1 MLFDLAPAVQPNL
14 HVRAARLVR
23 PFQVPFAR
31 TVLVWL
37 VVVSLAAAGVPNA
50 RDLAREAEK
59 AEGEGEVVRAYLLY
73 AQAAA
78 ADPDRPEYWARSQAL
93 RTRAALKA
101 KARPVL
107 TGPVKDA
114 QPAPPEPEP
123 IPGFSSEITQD
134 DLADVSR
141 LQPPPELKPAD
152 TRRDIDFRGDAKSIY
167 EQVASAWG
175 LEVVFDG
182 EFQPGASTR
191 LRLEDA
197 GFDEAL
203 RAAQAATGTFAVPLG
218 EKLMF
223 VAADTPQKR
232 ADMEPT
238 VAITIPLP
246 DTASAQEAQ
255 ELGRAVQQTF
265 DLTKLA
271 VDTTRRMVL
280 LRDRVSKVRPAR
292 LVFEQLAAGHAQVG
306 VDVEFLEVDRSAYL
320 AYGFMLPTEFPIT
333 WIGPDP
339 KRGVV
344 QSLAKF
350 LFGHSIIGMGIANAQ
365 LFAQMNKSHSKLLLR
380 AALRGSEGEPIAFH
394 VGDQYPIATGGLLGG
409 VEYGFFP
416 SFNFENLGLTLN
428 IKPQVHSMEEVSLE
442 VQAEFKVLTGASLN
456 GIPVIANRQFQSRVR
471 LKQGE
476 WAVLSGM
483 MSTDEARAIS
493 GLPGVTSVPVLKDL
507 FAKNERNNR
516 SSQVVLLLK
525 PHVMSVPPGDIV
537 RPGVWLGSD
546 ARMRIP
552 M

>member
-1 MLFDLAPAVQPNL
+1 M
-14 HVRAARLVR
+14 
-23 PFQVPFAR
+23 
-31 TVLVWL
+31 WL
-37 VVVSLAAAGVPNA
+37 VAVSLAAAGVPSA
-50 RDLAREAEK
+50 RDLAREADK
-59 AEGEGEVVRAYLLY
+59 AESEGDVVRAYLLY
-73 AQAAA
+73 SQAAA

-101 KARPVL
+101 KPRPL
-107 TGPVKDA
+107 PPSAAKGAP
-114 QPAPPEPEP
+114 PAAPEPEP
-123 IPGFSSEITQD
+123 VPGYSTEITPD
-134 DLADVSR
+134 DLAEVSR
-141 LQPPPELKPAD
+141 LQPPPELKPAE
-152 TRRDIDFRGDAKSIY
+152 TRRDIDLRGDAKAIY
-167 EQVASAWG
+167 EQIARAWG

-182 EFQPGASTR
+182 EFPPGASTR

-197 GFDEAL
+197 GFEEAV
-203 RAAQAATGTFAVPLG
+203 RAAQAATRTFTVPLG

-232 ADMEPT
+232 TDMEPT

-292 LVFEQLAAGHAQVG
+292 LIFEQLAAGHAQVG
-306 VDVEFLEVDRSAYL
+306 VDVEFLEVDRSAFL
-320 AYGFMLPTEFPIT
+320 AYGLMLPTEFPIT
-333 WIGPDP
+333 WIGPNAKP
-339 KRGVV
+339 TVV
-344 QSLAKF
+344 QTLAQF
-350 LFGHSIIGMGIANAQ
+350 LAGNSVLGMGIANAQ
-365 LFAQMNKSHSKLLLR
+365 LFAQMNKAHSNLLLR

-394 VGDQYPIATGGLLGG
+394 VGDQYPVATGGLLGG

-416 SFNFENLGLTLN
+416 SFTFENLGLTLS
-428 IKPQVHSMEEVSLE
+428 IKPQVHGMEEVSLE

-476 WAVLSGM
+476 WAVLSGI

-493 GLPGVTSVPVLKDL
+493 GLPGITSVPVLRHL
-507 FAKNERNNR
+507 FAKNERESR
-516 SSQVVLLLK
+516 SSQVILLLK
-525 PHVMSVPPGDIV
+525 PHIMSVPPGDIV
-537 RPGVWLGSD
+537 TPGVWLGSD

>member
-1 MLFDLAPAVQPNL
+1 MLFDLGPAVQPNL
-14 HVRAARLVR
+14 HVRASRLVKC
-23 PFQVPFAR
+23 FQVPSAR

-37 VVVSLAAAGVPNA
+37 LAVSLAAAGVPSA
-50 RDLAREAEK
+50 KDLAREAEK
-59 AEGEGEVVRAYLLY
+59 AEAENDVVRAYLLY

-78 ADPDRPEYWARSQAL
+78 ADPDRPEHWARSQAL

-101 KARPVL
+101 RLRPV
-107 TGPVKDA
+107 PARAAKDA
-114 QPAPPEPEP
+114 PPAPPEPEP
-123 IPGFSSEITQD
+123 VPGFSTEITDD

-141 LQPPPELKPAD
+141 LQPPPELKPAKA
-152 TRRDIDFRGDAKSIY
+152 RRDIDIRGDAKAIY
-167 EQVASAWG
+167 EQIARAWG

-197 GFDEAL
+197 GFEEAV
-203 RAAQAATGTFAVPLG
+203 RAAQAATGTFTVPLG
-218 EKLMF
+218 EKLIF
-223 VAADTPQKR
+223 VAADTPRKR

-238 VAITIPLP
+238 VAVTIPLP

-255 ELGRAVQQTF
+255 ELGLAVQQTF

-292 LVFEQLAAGHAQVG
+292 LIFEQLAAGHAQVG
-306 VDVEFLEVDRSAYL
+306 VDVEFLEVDRNAFL
-320 AYGFMLPTEFPIT
+320 AYGLMLPTQFPIT
-333 WIGPDP
+333 WIGPNAKP
-339 KRGVV
+339 TVV
-344 QSLAKF
+344 QTLAQF
-350 LFGHSIIGMGIANAQ
+350 LAGNSVLGMGIANAQ
-365 LFAQMNKSHSKLLLR
+365 LFANMSKGHSKLLLR
-380 AALRGSEGEPIAFH
+380 AALRGSEGEPIEYH
-394 VGDQYPIATGGLLGG
+394 VGDQYPVTTGELLGG

-416 SFNFENLGLTLN
+416 SFTFENLGLTLS
-428 IKPQVHSMEEVSLE
+428 IKPQVHGTEEVSLE
-442 VQAEFKVLTGASLN
+442 VKAEFKVLTGNYLN

-476 WAVLSGM
+476 WAVLSGI

-493 GLPGVTSVPVLKDL
+493 GLPGITSVPVLRHL
-507 FAKNERNNR
+507 FAKNERQNS

-525 PHVMSVPPGDIV
+525 PHIMSVPPGEIV
-537 RPGVWLGSD
+537 TPRVWLGSD

-552 M
+552 L